1 MQPRTLKLLDDIR
14 EAAEFIRDSAHGKS
28 LDDYRQDRMLRLAV
42 ERCFEIIGEAIGRLS
57 RDDPTAARQISDYR
71 EIISFRNV
79 LIHGYDL
86 VDHSLVWNAITQEIP
101 ALLGDIAA
109 LASKGA

>member
-1 MQPRTLKLLDDIR
+1 
-14 EAAEFIRDSAHGKS
+14 
-28 LDDYRQDRMLRLAV
+28 MLRLAV
-42 ERCFEIIGEAIGRLS
+42 GRCFEIIGEAINRVS
-57 RDDPTAARQISDYR
+57 RDDPSTARKIADYR

-109 LASKGA
+109 LTASGK